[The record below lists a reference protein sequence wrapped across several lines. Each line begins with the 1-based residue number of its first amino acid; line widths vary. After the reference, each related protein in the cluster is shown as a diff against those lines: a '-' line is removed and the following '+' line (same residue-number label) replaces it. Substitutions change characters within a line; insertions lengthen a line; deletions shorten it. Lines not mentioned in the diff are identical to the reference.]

1 MEGLTTLSNIH
12 RLTLQG
18 SEMDR
23 AHLKVLIRDLEFLLQ
38 EIKSEV
44 YSDRSA
50 YIDTDKY
57 ASHGLSYEE
66 LNDDDGE
73 TD

>member
-1 MEGLTTLSNIH
+1 MEGLTTLVNTN
-12 RLTLQG
+12 RLTLRG

>member
-1 MEGLTTLSNIH
+1 MTTLSNIH
-12 RLTLQG
+12 RLTLRG

-23 AHLKVLIRDLEFLLQ
+23 AHLKILIRDLEFLLQ
-38 EIKSEV
+38 EIKAEV
-44 YSDRSA
+44 YSDTTA

-66 LNDDDGE
+66 LNDNDGE
-73 TD
+73 ID

>member
-1 MEGLTTLSNIH
+1 
-12 RLTLQG
+12 
-18 SEMDR
+18 MDR

>member
-1 MEGLTTLSNIH
+1 MEGLTPLSNIH
-12 RLTLQG
+12 RLTLRG

>member
-1 MEGLTTLSNIH
+1 
-12 RLTLQG
+12 
-18 SEMDR
+18 MDR

-66 LNDDDGE
+66 LNDNDGE
-73 TD
+73 ID

>member
-1 MEGLTTLSNIH
+1 MVNTN
-12 RLTLQG
+12 RLTLRG

-23 AHLKVLIRDLEFLLQ
+23 AHLKILIRDLEFLLQ

-66 LNDDDGE
+66 MNDEDGE

>member
-1 MEGLTTLSNIH
+1 
-12 RLTLQG
+12 
-18 SEMDR
+18 MDR
-23 AHLKVLIRDLEFLLQ
+23 AHLKILIRDLEFLLS

-44 YSDRSA
+44 YSDTKA

-66 LNDDDGE
+66 LNDDDGD